1 MRIRVVAIDTRIS
14 QDAAFLFRRCTPT
27 PGRAAPGEPCARN
40 GDCAAGACQA
50 GRCVQGATTVGAPCE
65 DGEGHFCDLASALVC
80 APDHT
85 CHPLHVMADGQPCD
99 AVLTLEPDARV
110 CAGYVGASCKGVC
123 THDRRPPSCNDE
135 RVNDHCTRSCAEE
148 DGASAAT
155 R

>member
-1 MRIRVVAIDTRIS
+1 MRLRND
-14 QDAAFLFRRCTPT
+14 
-27 PGRAAPGEPCARN
+27 GEPCARN
-40 GDCAAGACQA
+40 GDCAAGGCRV
-50 GRCVQGATTVGAPCE
+50 GRCVQGAKTVGAPCQ
-65 DGEGHFCDLASALVC
+65 DSEGHFCDLASALVC

-99 AVLTLEPDARV
+99 AVLTLEPDARI

-135 RVNDHCTRSCAEE
+135 WVNDHCTRSCAEE